1 MLMIRYHRNISTNY
15 GRIVIMVVITVA
27 FETGDH
33 SCCKV
38 IIIFIL
44 VVPLMLKARVIMVV
58 ITAVRAITLKISS

>member
-1 MLMIRYHRNISTNY
+1 
-15 GRIVIMVVITVA
+15 MVVITVA

-33 SCCKV
+33 RCCRV